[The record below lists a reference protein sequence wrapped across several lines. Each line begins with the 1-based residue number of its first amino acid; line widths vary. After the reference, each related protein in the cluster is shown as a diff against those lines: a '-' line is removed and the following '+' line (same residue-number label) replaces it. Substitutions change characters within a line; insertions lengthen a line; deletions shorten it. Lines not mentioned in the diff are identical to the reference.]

1 MLASIWLQPTG
12 DARERLKALIA
23 ALATRHGTVP
33 FEPHLT
39 VCGTRELTRDQSDA
53 AADYVRRCGLL
64 PITMRRLAISHST
77 TTPFKAVIIDVENT
91 PALGDFRETLR
102 RITGAGEPEP
112 PHISLLYTL
121 DERGERTPWAADAT
135 RLSAIAAYGAARV
148 AEASFV
154 LDKPVIVT
162 PEGDWT
168 NIRSWKIVR
177 KLSGGDR

>member
-12 DARERLKALIA
+12 DTREKLKALIA
-23 ALATRHGTVP
+23 SMTARHGTVP

-39 VCGTRELTRDQSDA
+39 VCGTRDLNAAQSDA

-64 PITMRRLAISHST
+64 PITARRLGISHST

-91 PALGDFRETLR
+91 PALRDFRETLR

-121 DERGERTPWAADAT
+121 DKRGERTLWSADET
-135 RLSAIAAYGAARV
+135 RLSAIAAEGAAGV
-148 AEASFV
+148 AEARFI

-168 NIRSWKIVR
+168 NVRSWKTVR
-177 KLSGGDR
+177 ELSGGER